1 MIKKMDN
8 KNDTNKKNKSPVLNL
23 TLAAMFLALGL
34 ILPFFT
40 GQIPRIGNMLLP
52 MHIPVLLCGLICG
65 WQYGLAVGLAL
76 PILRYALF
84 GMPVLFPTG
93 TAMAFELAAY
103 GFTAGFLYARSRW
116 KCVIALYR
124 SLIPAMIAGRLVW
137 GIVQVILLG
146 LGKSRFTWQM
156 FFAGAFLNAIPG
168 IVLQLILIPAV
179 MVALNKTGL
188 VRFSRHKAQAQKMEN

>member
-1 MIKKMDN
+1 M
-8 KNDTNKKNKSPVLNL
+8 KKNAAYEKTRNPVLNL
-23 TLAAMFLALGL
+23 TLAAMFLAVGL
-34 ILPFFT
+34 VLPFFT

-65 WQYGLAVGLAL
+65 WQYGLAVGFIL
-76 PILRYALF
+76 PILRYVLF

-93 TAMAFELAAY
+93 AAMAFELAAY

-137 GIVQVILLG
+137 GIVQAVLLG
-146 LGKSRFTWQM
+146 MKKSVFTWQM
-156 FFAGAFLNAIPG
+156 FFAGAFFNAVPG

-179 MVALNKTGL
+179 MVALNRTGL
-188 VRFSRHKAQAQKMEN
+188 VRFSRHKTQMQKVENE